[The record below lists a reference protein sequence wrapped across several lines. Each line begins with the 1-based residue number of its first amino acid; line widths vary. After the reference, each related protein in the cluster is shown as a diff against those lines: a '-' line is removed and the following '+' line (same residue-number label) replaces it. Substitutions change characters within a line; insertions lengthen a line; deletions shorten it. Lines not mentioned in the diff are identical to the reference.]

1 MRISDWSSDVCS
13 SDLVAFLASICWLDD
28 IRTVG
33 PALRF
38 AVQICAVIIGL
49 SFLPING
56 YVFSAYLP
64 WYVDRV
70 LTGVCWIWFIN
81 LYNFMDGIDGLAA
94 TESIAICIGVGL
106 IAACLIGDGVLAA
119 EAAIIAGAALGF
131 LWWNWAPA
139 RVFLGDV
146 GKIGSASCRE
156 RVW

>member
-1 MRISDWSSDVCS
+1 MLAAECPVCGRRWWITVS
-13 SDLVAFLASICWLDD
+13 RAATFPVLGSVSCRAAICWLDVF
-28 IRTVG
+28 RTVG

-81 LYNFMDGIDGLAA
+81 LYNFMDGNDGLAA
-94 TESIAICIGVGL
+94 NESIAICTGVGL

-119 EAAIIAGAALGF
+119 EAAIIHGGV
-131 LWWNWAPA
+131 
-139 RVFLGDV
+139 RG
-146 GKIGSASCRE
+146 
-156 RVW
+156 